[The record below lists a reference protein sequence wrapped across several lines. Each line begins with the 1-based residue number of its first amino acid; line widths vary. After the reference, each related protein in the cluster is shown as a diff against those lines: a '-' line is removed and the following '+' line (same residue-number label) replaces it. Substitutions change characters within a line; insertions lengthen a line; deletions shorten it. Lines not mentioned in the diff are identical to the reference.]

1 MAFYT
6 MTNNGNV
13 VEVLYKDLGKYHDV
27 YSGSYK
33 DAVKY
38 FGVKPD
44 EVKSYGRLI
53 DVVIYRQTSL
63 NCKPLLSNELFDKL
77 VYIQSQH
84 KYWCADP
91 EKRIDNALEAID
103 KAKKWSLIFDDDI
116 IANLKRKS
124 EDESISRRKQLD
136 YLYRINAYEK
146 WKKDYR
152 R

>member
-13 VEVLYKDLGKYHDV
+13 VEVLYKDLGKHHDV

-44 EVKSYGRLI
+44 DIKSYGRLI

-77 VYIQSQH
+77 VLVCRP
-84 KYWCADP
+84 K
-91 EKRIDNALEAID
+91 EKDRQYTR
-103 KAKKWSLIFDDDI
+103 S
-116 IANLKRKS
+116 
-124 EDESISRRKQLD
+124 
-136 YLYRINAYEK
+136 YR
-146 WKKDYR
+146 
-152 R
+152 